1 LNRQSESWI
10 RSAYPFE
17 HMSLKI
23 SFLALSIAIIGFAC
37 QNAAPPINTP
47 ETQEQALDFPKPK
60 KDTVG
65 LRQESYNSEIKDHP
79 KATVPQAKTPARK
92 EVLRSSKTLSVPTPE
107 GFANQK
113 DYICDMDVMPDYTD
127 TCRYKGKLYGFC
139 SEYCKDKFLENPLKY
154 LKQ

>member
-1 LNRQSESWI
+1 MSRQSESWI

-17 HMSLKI
+17 QMSLKI
-23 SFLALSIAIIGFAC
+23 PFLALSIAIIGFAC
-37 QNAAPPINTP
+37 QNAAPPVNKP
-47 ETQEQALDFPKPK
+47 ETQEQAPDFPKPK

-65 LRQESYNSEIKDHP
+65 LQQESYNSEIKDLP
-79 KATVPQAKTPARK
+79 KATAPQAKTPRE
-92 EVLRSSKTLSVPTPE
+92 EVLRSPKPPSTPE

-154 LKQ
+154 LK